1 MTGGRSARAASYLL
15 TTHIGDGEAGV
26 IVVRLSALVCVQN
39 QDAQLAECLRRL
51 SFCDE
56 IVVVADRCTDRSQ
69 EIARRHGAIVI
80 DGIFPL
86 ESQRK
91 AAGVEACSGE
101 WVLEVDPDEVVNAA
115 LAWEIRVVLQMR
127 QAGDWYQLPIDNYI
141 GETLVRDGW
150 AGALSARREARLYKR
165 GLKAWA
171 PRRVN
176 APAVMAG
183 QSGGSLTG
191 AIRRTLGRDLGGLV
205 ERLNR
210 LTALHAEDLADDG
223 RLAGAA
229 VGIAQ
234 GIGAFLGGYVVRGGW
249 REGRLG
255 LMTALLS
262 ALYPMLSQLRA
273 RDVVEARGAA
283 IAEAEQPV
291 RLRQVVGLSAR

>member
-1 MTGGRSARAASYLL
+1 
-15 TTHIGDGEAGV
+15 
-26 IVVRLSALVCVQN
+26 VQN

-86 ESQRK
+86 ESHRK

-115 LAWEIRVVLQMR
+115 LAWEIRVTLQMR
-127 QAGDWYQLPIDNYI
+127 QAGDWYELPIDNYV

-150 AGALSARREARLYKR
+150 AGALSARREPRLYKR
-165 GLKAWA
+165 GLKAWQ

-176 APAVMAG
+176 APAVLAG
-183 QSGGSLTG
+183 QSGGALTG

-205 ERLNR
+205 DRLNR
-210 LTALHAEDLADDG
+210 LSALHAEDLADDG
-223 RLAGAA
+223 RLAGVT
-229 VGIAQ
+229 VGMAQ
-234 GIGAFLGGYVVRGGW
+234 GVGTFLSAFVARGGW

-255 LMTALLS
+255 LLTALLS
-262 ALYPMLSQLRA
+262 ALHPLLSQTRA
-273 RDVVEARGAA
+273 RDVVEARRAA
-283 IAEAEQPV
+283 VAEAEQPI
-291 RLRQVVGLSAR
+291 RLRQVVGLSGR